1 MVRCNFKIFIVSLF
15 LVFLVSFTPS
25 LIADQKVSNQPS
37 INKSI
42 PQSTIQNLSST
53 SIGKPKFEKSELIQ
67 KTKKLQIPFVANEGQ
82 TDEKVAFYANTFGG
96 TVFVTKNGEIVYA
109 LPNNSSELG
118 VRSLE
123 SEGKRQGTCRGVVST
138 PVHDSEAS
146 IQECRGEWHSPNAI
160 SPLKRG
166 AGGVSERSQ
175 KGSKGDPNAL
185 LMLSPEPNISQSV
198 IYQHCIHTAKVI
210 AYALQN

>member
-1 MVRCNFKIFIVSLF
+1 LNQNVLVQAASKNQRGRNETNRSNLPDREGADKPSFKS
-15 LVFLVSFTPS
+15 
-25 LIADQKVSNQPS
+25 S
-37 INKSI
+37 IQQSAIQN
-42 PQSTIQNLSST
+42 PQS
-53 SIGKPKFEKSELIQ
+53 KAEVIQ
-67 KTKKLQIPFVANEGQ
+67 KTAKLQMPFIANNGQ
-82 TDEKVAFYANTFGG
+82 MDEKVKFYANTFGG